1 MVISTF
7 HSSRNGGFKWSSQRL
22 IMEVAVTKYG
32 RPAAPRALQAQ
43 FWEGIRS
50 GLSMG
55 EAALA
60 AGAGLQMAQGWF
72 RQAGG
77 VKSNGPRPAAGRYL
91 SVAEREEIAVGLAA
105 RQSVRAIAAR
115 LGRSPSTVSRE
126 VRRNSSRRG
135 YRALAAQ
142 GQAQWRARRP
152 KTAKLAA
159 SPVLRAWVQD
169 KLERRWSP
177 GQISVMLKRE
187 FPGDA
192 EMRVS
197 HETIYQALYVQG
209 RGALR
214 RELAACLRTGRA
226 LRKPRRKTG
235 ERRGKIPGMVMISE
249 RPTEAEDRAV
259 PGHWEGDLI
268 IGAGG
273 KSAIGTLVERTTRFV
288 LLLHLPDG
296 HGPGPV
302 AAAMTRAMGGL
313 PDAIRRSLTW
323 DQGMEMAG
331 HAQIAVAADL
341 DIYFCDPHSP
351 WQRGSNENTNGLLRQ
366 YFPKSTDLAVHSRAR
381 LQAVAD
387 ELNAR
392 PRKTLGWKTPA
403 QALDDVLARAA

>member
-1 MVISTF
+1 
-7 HSSRNGGFKWSSQRL
+7 
-22 IMEVAVTKYG
+22 MEVAVVKNG
-32 RPAAPRALQAQ
+32 RPAAPRALQVE

-50 GLSMG
+50 GLG
-55 EAALA
+55 IVEAGRA
-60 AGAGLQMAQGWF
+60 AGVGREIAFRWF
-72 RQAGG
+72 KKAGG
-77 VKSNGPRPAAGRYL
+77 VKSNGPRPAGGRYL
-91 SVAEREEIAVGLAA
+91 AVREREEIAVGLAA
-105 RQSVRAIAAR
+105 GESVRAIAAR
-115 LGRSPSTVSRE
+115 LGRAPSTVSRE
-126 VRRNSSRRG
+126 IRRNSRGRRH

-142 GQAQWRARRP
+142 GQAQWRAARP
-152 KTAKLAA
+152 KTAKLAGNA
-159 SPVLRAWVQD
+159 VLRAWVQE
-169 KLERRWSP
+169 KLEQRWSP
-177 GQISVMLKRE
+177 EQISVMLKRE

-197 HETIYQALYVQG
+197 HETIYQAIYVQG

-226 LRKPRRKTG
+226 LRKPRRKEG

-249 RPTEAEDRAV
+249 RPAEAEDRAV

-268 IGAGG
+268 IGAANR
-273 KSAIGTLVERTTRFV
+273 SAIGTLVERSTRFV
-288 LLLHLPDG
+288 MLLHLPDG
-296 HGPGPV
+296 YGPERV
-302 AAAMTRAMGGL
+302 AAAMTQAMGGL

-323 DQGMEMAG
+323 DQGKEMAG

-366 YFPKSTDLAVHSRAR
+366 YFPKGTDLAAHSREH

-387 ELNAR
+387 ELNSR

-403 QALDDVLARAA
+403 QALDEVLARAA